1 MALLSLHKRWFF
13 FQRKKGTVID
23 MEATKEETV
32 SSQIH

>member
-1 MALLSLHKRWFF
+1 MVNFF
-13 FQRKKGTVID
+13 SKKKKGTVID

>member
-1 MALLSLHKRWFF
+1 MVYFIFKE
-13 FQRKKGTVID
+13 KKGTVID